1 MILLQVEAR
10 FPLVN
15 GLGVSE
21 CFFWEGRGVKHV
33 VITRWLPIKIVES
46 YIFAIKWRVG
56 LIFFLRRLFNL
67 LLSGLDCGVFF

>member
-56 LIFFLRRLFNL
+56 LIFFFEE
-67 LLSGLDCGVFF
+67 VI